1 MGEASFRSKFYEASS
16 AILINVA
23 AGIVATPVWLFLVWL
38 GSKFSPLFAL
48 LFTKIWSFLSYP
60 ISLPLGLL
68 LIIGV
73 FTLANSLVFVMVKKL
88 GPQVPRVKATSYST
102 LVVIVAAVL
111 SILIYSLWPTRPSP
125 LPHLTKLTSEG
136 NVFRG
141 AISPDGKFFVYGV
154 THNGGRQSLRLGQV
168 ATLTSVQIADP
179 EEARYENLTFS
190 PDGSYLYFVKYD
202 GNNLVGGLY
211 QMAVLG
217 GQIKKILSDRPRFF
231 SFSLSPDGHLLA
243 FVQHPPEGSDSALM
257 IVNVYRANEVRT
269 VALRKEPEQFIG
281 VPAWSPDGKV
291 IACAVGSTMKE
302 GEVKITGLRADSGAE
317 EFTTS
322 PSWNFVGQIS
332 WLSNNNG
339 LILSA
344 SKIYGPYQIWRIP
357 YAGGKG
363 ERITD
368 DLNNYDSMS
377 LTADSST
384 LLTVQDDLTSD
395 VWVKP
400 VGQSS
405 PSKLPGI
412 GVGKHNDYW
421 GFSWTPD
428 GRILYESTAG
438 GNQDIWVMKADG
450 SNRKQL
456 TASDGDN
463 FDPCMT
469 PDGRY
474 IIFTSKRGES
484 FNIWRVNA
492 DGGDPI
498 KLSKGIR
505 DFTPNCSP
513 DGQWVVYTSDQGG
526 EFTLWKARINGEM
539 PVRLT
544 DRPSQWPAVSPDGKQ
559 IACFYE
565 DAQTKAL
572 KLAVIPF
579 EGGPPVTQFDI
590 PRTVST
596 WAEIRWTPDGH
607 ELTYIDTK
615 DGVSNIWSQPLDG
628 GAPKQLTQFQEDQI
642 FRYEW
647 SKDGALILSRGTVTR
662 DLVLIKLTGD

>member
-1 MGEASFRSKFYEASS
+1 MGEESFKSQFHAASS
-16 AILINVA
+16 AILISVVG
-23 AGIVATPVWLFLVWL
+23 GIITTPICLFLAWLF
-38 GSKFSPLFAL
+38 SKFSPLFAL

-60 ISLPLGLL
+60 VSLPLGVL
-68 LIIGV
+68 LIFGF
-73 FTLANSLVFVMVKKL
+73 FTLANSLVFLMVKKL
-88 GPQVPRVKATSYST
+88 GPHVTRVKAISYST
-102 LVVIVAAVL
+102 LVVIIATVL
-111 SILIYSLWPTRPSP
+111 GIVIYSLWPTQPPP

-136 NVFRG
+136 NVMRA
-141 AISPDGKFFVYGV
+141 AISPDGKFFVYGI

-168 ATLTSVQIADP
+168 ATLASVQIAEP

-190 PDGSYLYFVKYD
+190 PDGTYIYFVKYN
-202 GNNLVGGLY
+202 GNNLVGDLY
-211 QMAVLG
+211 QMAVVG
-217 GQIKKILSDRPRFF
+217 GQLKKILPGCPRFF
-231 SFSLSPDGHLLA
+231 SFSLSPDGHRLA
-243 FVQHPPEGSDSALM
+243 FVQHPQGRDSALTM
-257 IVNVYRANEVRT
+257 VDVYHTNEVRT

-281 VPAWSPDGKV
+281 IPAWSPDGKV
-291 IACAVGSTMKE
+291 IACAVGSTTTE
-302 GEVKITGLRADSGAE
+302 GEVKITGLRADNGAE
-317 EFTTS
+317 EFTTR
-322 PSWNFVGQIS
+322 PSWNFIGQIS

-363 ERITD
+363 EPITD

-384 LLTVQDDLTSD
+384 LLTVQDDLTSA
-395 VWVKP
+395 VWMIP
-400 VGQSS
+400 AGQSS
-405 PSKLPGI
+405 PAKLPGI

-438 GNQDIWVMKADG
+438 GNQDIWVMKTDG
-450 SNRKQL
+450 SGRKQL

-469 PDGRY
+469 SDGRY
-474 IIFTSKRGES
+474 IIFTAKRGES
-484 FNIWRVNA
+484 FNIWRVSA
-492 DGGDPI
+492 DGGDP
-498 KLSKGIR
+498 KQLSKGIR

-526 EFTLWKARINGEM
+526 EFTLWKVRITGEM

-579 EGGPPVTQFDI
+579 EGGSPVKQFDI

-596 WAEIRWTPDGH
+596 WAEIRWTRDGR

-628 GAPKQLTQFQEDQI
+628 GTPKQLTQFQEDQI

-647 SKDGALILSRGTVTR
+647 SKDGALVLSRGTVTR
-662 DLVLIKLTGD
+662 DLVLIKLTGNE